1 MKNSLVILACFLT
14 AFSFSQQGEWCGT
27 NKLTNQRIAEDPGY
41 QNLLHQSI
49 TRATRPVSENSDAK
63 MQTVI
68 VPVVVHVIHDNG
80 IGNISAAQIQSA
92 LDVLNID
99 YNRQNA
105 DTVNTRNTATAPFK
119 PHAAS
124 MDIDFRLA
132 KIDPQGNC
140 TNGIVRVNAPHLTYG
155 ANEDCKYDGNGG
167 SSQWPID
174 QYFNIWVVNSI
185 ESDPGFI
192 TAGYAY
198 YPYGAGDPP
207 INYGYGILMDDNYMG
222 TIETAEFEDG
232 RVLTHEMGHALGLP
246 HIFDAGWGPQDGCH
260 GDDCN
265 AAGDYCCDT
274 PPQTEANWSC
284 SPTWNSCDSVPVN
297 DAYGFNALDQI
308 ENYMSYNSCQN
319 MFSLDQKNIM
329 SNVFYDEAY
338 WTNLISAP
346 NLVQTGVLQPDAFC
360 KAEFDA
366 YNRVICSGTEV
377 DFVDFSFDSPT
388 SWTWTVSPGVEG
400 VDFEFTA
407 GTSAASQYPTIRFH
421 TAGFYDISLFATD
434 GVTSDT
440 EVKSSFIQVLP
451 TEGSLPF
458 WEGFENYNTLAST
471 ENWAI
476 SNENGNAFEVYSGAA
491 HSGQKCA
498 RLQNYGQINSGADEL
513 ISAPVDLSVVNP
525 ATSQITLS
533 FRYAYRKR
541 LSTNVEWLKV
551 FVTDDC
557 GETWVQ
563 RKTLFGDLLSPLT
576 SSLAWQPNSQSD
588 WTTVHMTNVTSQY
601 FVKDFRYKFKFES
614 DGGNNFYIDD
624 INIYLGGPS
633 DVLVGLEETSFV
645 SEEISLYP
653 NPTEDALNVMFE
665 LQTAQPLQLSVY
677 NLAGSV
683 VKVIDVFGAQGGNL
697 VVIGTEEIAS
707 GTYLLE
713 MSNGSKTTVKRF
725 VVR

>member
-1 MKNSLVILACFLT
+1 MRKITLIASLIVSTI
-14 AFSFSQQGEWCGT
+14 SFGQQGEWCGT
-27 NKLTNQRIAEDPGY
+27 NKLVNERIAQDNSY
-41 QNLLHQSI
+41 RDLLHNSLI
-49 TRATRPVSENSDAK
+49 NASRAADNNSEAK
-63 MQTVI
+63 MTTII

-80 IGNISAAQIQSA
+80 FGNISLAQIQSA

-99 YNRQNA
+99 YNRLNA
-105 DTVNTRNTATAPFK
+105 DTVETRNTALAPFK
-119 PHAAS
+119 PQAAS

-132 KIDPQGNC
+132 KLDPQGNC
-140 TNGIVRVNAPHLTYG
+140 TNGVVRVNAPHLTYG
-155 ANEDCKYDGNGG
+155 ANEDCKDDANGG
-167 SSQWPID
+167 SSAWPSD

-192 TAGYAY
+192 TAGYAW
-198 YPYGAGDPP
+198 YPFGAASNP
-207 INYGYGILMDDNYMG
+207 GYGILMDDNFMG

-260 GDDCN
+260 GDDCY

-284 SPTWNSCDSVPVN
+284 SPTWNSCDSIPVN
-297 DAYGFNALDQI
+297 DTYGFNALDQI

-329 SNVFYDEAY
+329 QNVFIDEAFLA
-338 WTNLISAP
+338 NLISAP
-346 NLVQTGVLQPDAFC
+346 NLIATGVLQPDAFC

-388 SWTWTVSPGVEG
+388 NWTWSVSPGVEG
-400 VDFEFTA
+400 VDFEFTG
-407 GTSAASQYPTIRFH
+407 GTNSASQYPTLAFH

-440 EVKSSFIQVLP
+440 EVKSGFIQVLP
-451 TEGSLPF
+451 TDGSLPF
-458 WEGFENYNTLAST
+458 WEGFEYYTTIALT

-476 SNENGNAFEVYSGAA
+476 TNENGNAFEVYSGAS
-491 HSGQKCA
+491 HSGQKCI
-498 RLQNYGQINSGADEL
+498 RLQNYGQTNTGADEL

-541 LSTNVEWLKV
+541 TSNDVEWLKV

-576 SSLAWQPNSQSD
+576 SALTWQPNSQAD

-601 FVKDFRYKFKFES
+601 FVKDFRYKFKFEN
-614 DGGNNFYIDD
+614 DGGNNFYLDD

-633 DVLVGLEETSFV
+633 DVLVGLEESYMV
-645 SEEISLYP
+645 SNEISLFP
-653 NPTEDALNVMFE
+653 NPTEDVLNVMFE
-665 LQTAQPLQLSVY
+665 LQTVQPIKLTVY
-677 NLAGSV
+677 DLAGSV
-683 VKVIDVFGAQGGNL
+683 VKVIDVMGASGSNL
-697 VVIGTEEIAS
+697 VVLGTDEIAS

-713 MSNGSKTTVKRF
+713 MSHGSISTVKRF